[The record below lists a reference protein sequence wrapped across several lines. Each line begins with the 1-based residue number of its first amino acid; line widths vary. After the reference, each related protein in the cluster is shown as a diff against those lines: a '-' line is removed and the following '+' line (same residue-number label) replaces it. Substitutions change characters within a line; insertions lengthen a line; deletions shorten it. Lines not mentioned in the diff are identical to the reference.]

1 MQGRNKQVYKV
12 LYILQVVIT
21 QTHLIT
27 YIIKHIS
34 LIHLCTT
41 TRLVLSYFVHL
52 IKKCMHSFPIS
63 RFLISDFQ
71 ISHSWFY
78 NYPLATQFSQKQ
90 SREQWYC
97 YCSHDRF

>member
-1 MQGRNKQVYKV
+1 MHAREKQTSLQGV
-12 LYILQVVIT
+12 QVVIT

-52 IKKCMHSFPIS
+52 I
-63 RFLISDFQ
+63 
-71 ISHSWFY
+71 
-78 NYPLATQFSQKQ
+78 
-90 SREQWYC
+90 
-97 YCSHDRF
+97 